1 MHRLQRATTS
11 RGTLGA
17 TATTVGAVLRVGRK
31 WA

>member
-1 MHRLQRATTS
+1 MHGLQRSATT
-11 RGTLGA
+11 RGSLGA